1 MGRIID
7 ISLGIGADLLT
18 WPGDPG
24 VVVERA
30 KKIEAGDGANV
41 SELRLGSHTG
51 THVDPPVH
59 FLPGEVGVDKL
70 ELDVFYGPATVADV
84 MDVVGPIGADRLAD
98 LDLDVGVE
106 RLLLKTTN
114 SELWKKP
121 KPEFPEKY
129 VSLGVDGAEWAVDR
143 GLRLVGIDFLSIEDT
158 SGANDHPVHRT
169 LLSGG
174 VIIVEGLNLSEVE
187 PGDYMLSCLP
197 LKIKGGD
204 GAPARAAL
212 IEA

>member
-7 ISLGIGADLLT
+7 ISLGIGPELLT

-24 VVVERA
+24 AVVERA
-30 KKIEAGDGANV
+30 KKIEAGDSANV

-59 FLPGEVGVDKL
+59 FLPGEIGVDEL
-70 ELDVFYGPATVADV
+70 ELDVFYGPAVVANLEDV
-84 MDVVGPIGADRLAD
+84 EGPIGADRLAD
-98 LDLDVGVE
+98 LDLDEGVE
-106 RLLLKTTN
+106 RLLLRTTN
-114 SELWKKP
+114 SRLWTQAKV
-121 KPEFPEKY
+121 EFPEKY
-129 VSLGVDGAEWAVDR
+129 VSLGLDGAEWAVDR

-158 SGANDHPVHRT
+158 GGGNDHPVHRT

-187 PGDYMLSCLP
+187 SGDYVLSCLP
-197 LKIKGGD
+197 LKILDGD

-212 IEA
+212 IEG

>member
-7 ISLGIGADLLT
+7 ISLGIGPDLLT

-24 VVVERA
+24 AVVERA
-30 KKIEAGDGANV
+30 SKIEAGDPANV

-59 FLPGEVGVDKL
+59 FLPGEIGVDQL
-70 ELDVFYGPATVADV
+70 SLDVFFGPVVVADLT
-84 MDVVGPIGADRLAD
+84 DVVGPVGADRLAD

-114 SELWKKP
+114 SELWKNP

-143 GLRLVGIDFLSIEDT
+143 GLRLVGIDFLSIEVAVN
-158 SGANDHPVHRT
+158 GEHPVHRT
-169 LLSGG
+169 LLGGG

-187 PGDYMLSCLP
+187 PGDYTLSCLP
-197 LKIKGGD
+197 LKIIDGD

-212 IEA
+212 IEV

>member
-7 ISLGIGADLLT
+7 ISLGIGPNLLT

-24 VVVERA
+24 AVVERA
-30 KKIEAGDGANV
+30 KKIEEDDAANV

-59 FLPGEVGVDKL
+59 FLPGEIGVDQIDL
-70 ELDVFYGPATVADV
+70 GVFYGPVVVADLT
-84 MDVVGPIGADRLAD
+84 DVVGPIGADRLAD

-106 RLLLKTTN
+106 RVLLKTTN
-114 SELWKKP
+114 SDLWRNQ

-143 GLRLVGIDFLSIEDT
+143 GLRLVGIDFLSIEV
-158 SGANDHPVHRT
+158 SVNGEHPVHRT
-169 LLSGG
+169 LLGG
-174 VIIVEGLNLSEVE
+174 GAIIVEGLNLSEVE
-187 PGDYMLSCLP
+187 PGDYVLSCLP
-197 LKIKGGD
+197 LKILDGD

-212 IEA
+212 IEG

>member
-7 ISLGIGADLLT
+7 ISLGIGPNLLT

-24 VVVERA
+24 AVVERA
-30 KKIEAGDGANV
+30 KKIEEGDAANV

-59 FLPGEVGVDKL
+59 FLPGEIGVDQL
-70 ELDVFYGPATVADV
+70 DLDVFYGPVAVADLT
-84 MDVVGPIGADRLAD
+84 DVVGPIGADRLAD

-114 SELWKKP
+114 SELWRNP

-143 GLRLVGIDFLSIEDT
+143 GLRLVGIDFLSIEVAVN
-158 SGANDHPVHRT
+158 GDHPVHRT
-169 LLSGG
+169 LLGG
-174 VIIVEGLNLSEVE
+174 GAIIVEGLNLSKVE
-187 PGDYMLSCLP
+187 PGDYVLSCLP
-197 LKIKGGD
+197 LKILDGD

-212 IEA
+212 IEG

>member
-7 ISLGIGADLLT
+7 ISLDIGPDLLT

-24 VVVERA
+24 AVVERA
-30 KKIEAGDGANV
+30 KKIEAGDSANV

-59 FLPGEVGVDKL
+59 FLPGEIGVDQIS
-70 ELDVFYGPATVADV
+70 LDVFYGPVTVADLT
-84 MDVVGPIGADRLAD
+84 DVEGPIGAERLAD
-98 LDLDVGVE
+98 LDLDVGIE

-114 SELWKKP
+114 SELWKQP
-121 KPEFPEKY
+121 RPEFPEKY

-143 GLRLVGIDFLSIEDT
+143 GLRLVGIDFLSIED
-158 SGANDHPVHRT
+158 SGGGKDHPVHRT
-169 LLSGG
+169 LLGGG

-187 PGDYMLSCLP
+187 PGDYVLACLP
-197 LKIKGGD
+197 LKIRGGD
-204 GAPARAAL
+204 GSPARAAL
-212 IEA
+212 IEG

>member
-7 ISLGIGADLLT
+7 ISLAIGPEMLT

-24 VVVERA
+24 AVVERA
-30 KKIEAGDGANV
+30 KKIEDGDSANV

-59 FLPGEVGVDKL
+59 FLPGEIGVDKL
-70 ELDVFYGPATVADV
+70 SLDVFYGPAGVADLQ
-84 MDVVGPIGADRLAD
+84 DVEGPIGADRLAD
-98 LDLDVGVE
+98 LDLDEGVE

-114 SELWKKP
+114 SEIWKSP
-121 KPEFPEKY
+121 KVEFPEKY

-143 GLRLVGIDFLSIEDT
+143 GLRLMGIDFLSIEDT
-158 SGANDHPVHRT
+158 GGAKDHPVHRT

-174 VIIVEGLNLSEVE
+174 VIIVEGLNLADVE
-187 PGDYMLSCLP
+187 PGDYILSCLP
-197 LKIKGGD
+197 LKILDGD

-212 IEA
+212 IEG

>member
-1 MGRIID
+1 LGRIID
-7 ISLGIGADLLT
+7 ISLGIGPELLT

-24 VVVERA
+24 AVVERA
-30 KKIEAGDGANV
+30 KKIEAGDSANV

-59 FLPGEVGVDKL
+59 FLPGEIGVDQI
-70 ELDVFYGPATVADV
+70 ELDVFYGPAVVADLE
-84 MDVVGPIGADRLAD
+84 DVEGPISADRLAD
-98 LDLDVGVE
+98 LDLDDGVE

-121 KPEFPEKY
+121 KVEFPDKY

-158 SGANDHPVHRT
+158 GGAKDHPVHRT
-169 LLSGG
+169 LLGGG

-187 PGDYMLSCLP
+187 PGDYLLSCLP
-197 LKIKGGD
+197 LKILDGD

-212 IEA
+212 IEG

>member
-7 ISLGIGADLLT
+7 ISLGIGRNLLT

-24 VVVERA
+24 AVVERA
-30 KKIEAGDGANV
+30 KKIEEGDAANV

-59 FLPGEVGVDKL
+59 FLPGEIGVDQID
-70 ELDVFYGPATVADV
+70 LDVFYGPAVVADLT
-84 MDVVGPIGADRLAD
+84 DVVGPIGADRLAD
-98 LDLDVGVE
+98 LDLDVGAE

-114 SELWKKP
+114 SELWKNP
-121 KPEFPEKY
+121 KPVFPEKY

-143 GLRLVGIDFLSIEDT
+143 GLRLVGIDFLTIEVAVN
-158 SGANDHPVHRT
+158 GDHPVHRT
-169 LLSGG
+169 LLGG
-174 VIIVEGLNLSEVE
+174 GAIIVEGLNLSDVE
-187 PGDYMLSCLP
+187 PGDYDLSCLP
-197 LKIKGGD
+197 LKILDGD

-212 IEA
+212 IER

>member
-7 ISLGIGADLLT
+7 ISLSIGPGLLT

-24 VVVERA
+24 AVVERA
-30 KKIEAGDGANV
+30 KKIEAGDAANV

-59 FLPGEVGVDKL
+59 FLPGEIGVDQL
-70 ELDVFYGPATVADV
+70 ELDVFYGPAVVADLE
-84 MDVVGPIGADRLAD
+84 DVQGPVGADRLAD
-98 LDLDVGVE
+98 LDLDEGVE

-114 SELWKKP
+114 SQLWRQAKV
-121 KPEFPEKY
+121 EFPEKY
-129 VSLGVDGAEWAVDR
+129 VSLGLDGAEWAVDR
-143 GLRLVGIDFLSIEDT
+143 GLRLVGIDFLSIEDA
-158 SGANDHPVHRT
+158 GGGQDHPVHRT

-187 PGDYMLSCLP
+187 PGDYVLSCLP
-197 LKIKGGD
+197 LKISGGD

-212 IEA
+212 IEG